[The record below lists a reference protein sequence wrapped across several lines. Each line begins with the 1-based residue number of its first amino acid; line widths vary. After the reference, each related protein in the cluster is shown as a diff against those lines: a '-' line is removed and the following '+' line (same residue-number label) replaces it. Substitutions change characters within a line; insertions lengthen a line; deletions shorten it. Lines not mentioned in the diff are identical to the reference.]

1 MLDRSF
7 LQALHDLQ
15 ERISGHV
22 QEATYRMLLQHATAT
37 NATLDI
43 QDENMRTIVTN
54 ELITGQIIA
63 ALALMRDMGFLD
75 EAHYSEFRTYLR
87 HALASQYI
95 YMTTGW
101 SDPFPPDHI

>member
-1 MLDRSF
+1 MPDRSF
-7 LQALHDLQ
+7 SQALHDLQ

-22 QEATYRMLLQHATAT
+22 QEATYRMLLQRVTAT
-37 NATLDI
+37 SATLNI

-75 EAHYSEFRTYLR
+75 ETHYSEFATYLR
-87 HALASQYI
+87 HALTSQYI
-95 YMTTGW
+95 YVTTGH
-101 SDPFPPDHI
+101 PLP